1 MLAPLIFLAAAAAP
15 PPPKSGPV
23 EKLHE
28 RVVEAIRNCPHS
40 TDGEI
45 VICARD
51 RGIAEGYRIPKLD
64 PRFAG
69 GKLRPSGRG
78 TVDGADVGASGI
90 GSCTNVGAGGSTGCA
105 LRDLNQWS
113 DWRRQRQAER
123 RAVEGAY

>member
-1 MLAPLIFLAAAAAP
+1 MLALLTFFAAAAAP
-15 PPPKSGPV
+15 PPAKSGPV

-28 RVVEAIRNCPHS
+28 VVVDAIRNCPRS

-69 GKLRPSGRG
+69 ARLRPSGRG
-78 TVDGADVGASGI
+78 TIDGADVGKSGI
-90 GSCTNVGAGGSTGCA
+90 GSCTKVGAGGSTGCA

-113 DWRRQRQAER
+113 DWRRQQR
-123 RAVEGAY
+123 RAAEDGN